1 MKIFFAIFVLAL
13 AGSARA
19 NGTFNV
25 HDFGAKGD
33 GKTLDTKAIQNA
45 LDTCSRAGGGIV
57 EFPVGDY
64 LCQPIVVHSKTTF
77 QVDAGATLQ
86 ATTNQA
92 EYMKVP
98 GDWLKAKT
106 SGDFNPFIKGEN
118 LTDITFCGGGIIDGG
133 GAAWWGEAE
142 KARQIK
148 PGYTL
153 PRPNLIGLS
162 GCRNLRVE
170 NITLRNSPKTHLAPT
185 ECDDVVISNVTV
197 LAPAGAANTDGID
210 PGDCENVLITKCHV
224 DTGDDNVAITAG
236 RRLPQREFGSENTTV
251 TDCVFLN
258 GHGMSIGSG
267 TSGGVR
273 NVTVDHCVFIG
284 TQNGIRIKS
293 QRGHGG
299 VVENINFS
307 NLSMTNVDPAIT
319 FTSYY
324 TYNSAKDPVQKP
336 LPQDDVA
343 QPVTAGTPFFHDI
356 CVSNM
361 TATCQGSAGLIM
373 GLPERAITNVVF
385 ENVRIKAVS
394 GLKIENAAG
403 IHLEGLD
410 IQTEQGKP
418 FLVKNAQVD
427 GLGDR

>member
-1 MKIFFAIFVLAL
+1 MKIFFAIFILLL
-13 AGSARA
+13 AGNARA
-19 NGTFNV
+19 SGTFNV
-25 HDFGAKGD
+25 RDFGARGD

-45 LDTCSRAGGGIV
+45 LDTCGSSGGGIV
-57 EFPVGDY
+57 EFPAGNY
-64 LCQPIVVHSKTTF
+64 LCQPIVIHSKTTF
-77 QVDAGATLQ
+77 QLDAGAVLR
-86 ATTNQA
+86 ATTSQM

-98 GDWLKAKT
+98 GDWLKAK
-106 SGDFNPFIKGEN
+106 SSADFIPFIGGGN
-118 LTDITFCGGGIIDGG
+118 LTDITFTGGGTIDGS

-153 PRPNLIGLS
+153 PRPNLIGLT
-162 GCRNLRVE
+162 GCRDLRVE
-170 NITLRNSPKTHLAPT
+170 NITLQNSPKTHLALT

-210 PGDCENVLITKCHV
+210 PNNCENVLITKCRV

-267 TSGGVR
+267 TIGGVR

-293 QRGHGG
+293 QRGRGG
-299 VVENINFS
+299 VVEDINFR
-307 NLSMTNVDPAIT
+307 NLTMTNVDPAIT

-336 LPQDDVA
+336 LPQDDAA
-343 QPVTAGTPFFHDI
+343 QPITAGTPFFRNI
-356 CVSNM
+356 CISNM
-361 TATCQGSAGLIM
+361 TATCQNSAGLIM
-373 GLPERAITNVVF
+373 GLPESAITNVDF
-385 ENVRIKAVS
+385 ENVRISAVT

-403 IHLEGLD
+403 IQLEGLD
-410 IQTEQGKP
+410 IKTEHGKP
-418 FLVKNAQVD
+418 FLVKNAQVV
-427 GLGDR
+427 LRQ